1 MQVSV
6 EISEG
11 LKRRIKVEVPAD
23 RVDSEIKS
31 RLKNLSHKV
40 KVSGFRQGK
49 VPMKVVESQ
58 YGKQVR
64 MEVVG
69 ELMQSTLYEA
79 LAQEDLKPAGAPQVE
94 PLSMEPGE
102 ALAYAADFEVM
113 PEITLAS
120 MEDITIEK
128 PTCEIADD
136 DINDMLE
143 TLRKQRATWK
153 EVERSAKDGDQVVI
167 DFDGKINDVAFDGGK
182 GSDTPLVLGS
192 NTFIPGFEKQLEG
205 KNADDDV
212 KVRVTFPDDYHG
224 KDVAGK
230 EAVFDVKVKKVLESE
245 LPEINEEIIKSFG
258 VASGNMDEFRTELE
272 KNMQRELEQKIKENI
287 KTQIT
292 DVLMEKNSIE
302 IPASLTDS
310 EAQRMLQQMQAQ
322 SGTKTDLPELPDSM
336 RESLNEQANRRVT
349 LGLIFAE
356 IAKVNNLTVS
366 PDKVRAYIEE
376 IAQSYDDPQEV
387 INHYYSDRNNL
398 SSIESVVLEEEVVDW
413 VLGQTKVEEV
423 KKAFKD
429 LVNAGKN

>member
-6 EISEG
+6 EVSEG

-31 RLKNLSHKV
+31 RLKNLSHRV
-40 KVSGFRQGK
+40 KVAGFRQGK

-58 YGKQVR
+58 YGQQVR

-102 ALAYAADFEVM
+102 SLQYAADFEVM

-120 MEDITIEK
+120 MNEVTIEK
-128 PTCEIADD
+128 PACEIGEADID
-136 DINDMLE
+136 DMLE
-143 TLRKQRATWK
+143 TLKKQRATWK
-153 EVERSAKDGDQVVI
+153 EVDAAANDGDQVVI
-167 DFDGKINDVAFDGGK
+167 DFDGKIDGVAFEGGK
-182 GSDTPLVLGS
+182 ASDAPLVLGS
-192 NTFIPGFEKQLEG
+192 KSFIPGFEEQLEG
-205 KNADDDV
+205 TKAGDDV
-212 KVRVTFPDDYHG
+212 KVKVSFPDDYHG

-230 EAVFDVKVKKVLESE
+230 KAVFDVKVKKVLQAE
-245 LPEINEEIIKSFG
+245 LPEIDEDLIKSFG
-258 VASGNMDEFRTELE
+258 IASGNMDDFRAELE
-272 KNMQRELEQKIKENI
+272 KNMQRELTQRIKDNI
-287 KTQIT
+287 KSQIT
-292 DVLMEKNSIE
+292 NALMEKNSID
-302 IPASLTDS
+302 IPSSLTNS

-322 SGTKTDLPELPDSM
+322 AGTKTELADLPDSL
-336 RESLNEQANRRVT
+336 RESLNEQANRRVS

-376 IAQSYDDPQEV
+376 IAQSYEDPQEV
-387 INHYYSDRNNL
+387 INHYYSNRNNL
-398 SSIESVVLEEEVVDW
+398 SGIESIVLEEEVVDW

-423 KKAFKD
+423 KKSFTD
-429 LVNAGKN
+429 LVSAGKN